1 MQSVSD
7 IKENTE
13 PLDFNKIR
21 EDFPIFRQSMNGS
34 PLVFLDSA
42 ASAQKPQQV
51 IDTIREVYENE
62 YANVHRGLYKIS
74 ELLTHRYEG
83 VRDIICNYINAAN
96 SHEIIFTRNATESIN
111 LIANSFGRS
120 FLKKG
125 DEIVIT
131 ELEHHANIVPWQ
143 LLREEK
149 GIVIKVAPIND
160 IGDVIMSEFEKILG
174 PRTKLV
180 AVSHMSNVLGTVL
193 PVVEITKMAHSVGA
207 KVLIDGCQSVTH
219 IPVDVKEIGCDFFV
233 FSGHKLYG
241 PSGVGVLYGR
251 EDLLEKMPPYMGGGD
266 MISSVTFEK
275 STWANL
281 PHKFEA
287 GTPAIVQVIGLGAAI
302 EYINSIG
309 LKQISIHE
317 NNLLEY
323 ATPKLLNIDGLR
335 LIGKSINKAS
345 VLSFTLD
352 FAHPHDIATIIDR
365 SGVAV
370 RAGHHCAQPLME
382 RMDIPATVRASI
394 GMYNDYNDIDSLIE
408 AINVVHEIFN

>member
-1 MQSVSD
+1 MRSVSNV
-7 IKENTE
+7 KEKAE
-13 PLDFNKIR
+13 PLDIKKVR
-21 EDFPIFRQSMNGS
+21 EDFPIFRQSMNES

-51 IDTIREVYENE
+51 IDSIREVYENE
-62 YANVHRGLYKIS
+62 YANVHRGLYQLS
-74 ELLTHRYEG
+74 ELLTQRYEG
-83 VRDIICNYINAAN
+83 VRDTICNYINAEH
-96 SHEIIFTRNATESIN
+96 SHEIIFTKNATESIN
-111 LIANSFGRS
+111 LVASSFGRT
-120 FLKKG
+120 FLEKG
-125 DEIVIT
+125 DEVVIT

-149 GIVIKVAPIND
+149 GIVLKIAPIDDTGD
-160 IGDVIMSEFEKILG
+160 IIMSEFEKILG

-180 AVSHMSNVLGTVL
+180 AISHMSNVLGTIL
-193 PVVEITKMAHSVGA
+193 PVAEITRMAHLVGA
-207 KVLIDGCQSVTH
+207 KVLVDGCQSVTH
-219 IPVDVKEIGCDFFV
+219 IPIDIQKLGCDFFV

-251 EDLLEKMPPYMGGGD
+251 ENILEKMPPYMGGGD

-275 STWANL
+275 STWASL

-302 EYINSIG
+302 DYINSIG

-317 NNLLEY
+317 HNVLKYATQNLL
-323 ATPKLLNIDGLR
+323 KIDGLR
-335 LIGKSINKAS
+335 LIGNSVEKAS
-345 VLSFTLD
+345 ILSFTLD
-352 FAHPHDIATIIDR
+352 VAHPHDIATIIDR

-370 RAGHHCAQPLME
+370 RAGHHCAQPLMQ

-394 GMYNDYNDIDSLIE
+394 GMYNNYTDIDLLIE
-408 AINVVHEIFN
+408 AINKVHEIFS

>member
-1 MQSVSD
+1 MRSVSNV
-7 IKENTE
+7 KEKAE
-13 PLDFNKIR
+13 PLDIKKVR
-21 EDFPIFRQSMNGS
+21 EDFPIFRQSMNES

-51 IDTIREVYENE
+51 IDSIREVYENE
-62 YANVHRGLYKIS
+62 YANVHRGLYQLS
-74 ELLTHRYEG
+74 ELLTQRYEG
-83 VRDIICNYINAAN
+83 VRDTICNYINAEH
-96 SHEIIFTRNATESIN
+96 SHEIIFTKNATESIN
-111 LIANSFGRS
+111 LVANSFGRT
-120 FLKKG
+120 FLEKG
-125 DEIVIT
+125 DEVVIT

-149 GIVIKVAPIND
+149 GIVLKIAPIDDTGD
-160 IGDVIMSEFEKILG
+160 IIMSEFEKILG

-180 AVSHMSNVLGTVL
+180 AISHMSNVLGTIL
-193 PVVEITKMAHSVGA
+193 PVAEITKMAHLVGA
-207 KVLIDGCQSVTH
+207 KVLVDGCQSVTH
-219 IPVDVKEIGCDFFV
+219 IPIDIQKLGCDFFV

-251 EDLLEKMPPYMGGGD
+251 ENILEKMPPYMGGGD

-275 STWANL
+275 STWASL

-302 EYINSIG
+302 DYINSIG

-317 NNLLEY
+317 HNVLKY
-323 ATPKLLNIDGLR
+323 ATQKLLKIDGLR
-335 LIGKSINKAS
+335 LIGNSVEKAS
-345 VLSFTLD
+345 ILSFTLD
-352 FAHPHDIATIIDR
+352 VAHPHDIATIIDR

-370 RAGHHCAQPLME
+370 RAGHHCAQPLMQ

-394 GMYNDYNDIDSLIE
+394 GMYNNYTDIDLLIE
-408 AINVVHEIFN
+408 AINKVHEIFS

>member
-1 MQSVSD
+1 MRSVSNV
-7 IKENTE
+7 KEKAE
-13 PLDFNKIR
+13 PLDIKKVR
-21 EDFPIFRQSMNGS
+21 EDFPIFRQSMNES

-51 IDTIREVYENE
+51 IDSIREVYENE
-62 YANVHRGLYKIS
+62 YANVHRGLYQLS
-74 ELLTHRYEG
+74 ELLTQRYEG
-83 VRDIICNYINAAN
+83 VRDTICNYINAEH
-96 SHEIIFTRNATESIN
+96 SHEIIFTKNATESIN
-111 LIANSFGRS
+111 LVASSFGRT
-120 FLKKG
+120 FLEKG
-125 DEIVIT
+125 DEVVIT

-149 GIVIKVAPIND
+149 GIVLKIAPIDDTGD
-160 IGDVIMSEFEKILG
+160 IIMSEFEKILG

-180 AVSHMSNVLGTVL
+180 AISHMSNVLGTIL
-193 PVVEITKMAHSVGA
+193 PVAEITKMAHLVGA
-207 KVLIDGCQSVTH
+207 KVLVDGCQSVTH
-219 IPVDVKEIGCDFFV
+219 IPIDIQKLGCDFFV

-251 EDLLEKMPPYMGGGD
+251 ENILEKMPPYMGGGD

-275 STWANL
+275 STWASL

-302 EYINSIG
+302 DYINSIG

-317 NNLLEY
+317 HNVLKYATQNLL
-323 ATPKLLNIDGLR
+323 KIDGLR
-335 LIGKSINKAS
+335 LIGNSVEKAS
-345 VLSFTLD
+345 ILSFTLD
-352 FAHPHDIATIIDR
+352 VAHPHDIATIIDR

-370 RAGHHCAQPLME
+370 RAGHHCAQPLMQ

-394 GMYNDYNDIDSLIE
+394 GMYNNYTDIDLLIE
-408 AINVVHEIFN
+408 AINKVYEIFS

>member
-1 MQSVSD
+1 MRSVSNV
-7 IKENTE
+7 KEKAE
-13 PLDFNKIR
+13 PLDIKKVR
-21 EDFPIFRQSMNGS
+21 EDFPIFRQSMNES

-51 IDTIREVYENE
+51 IDSIREVYENE
-62 YANVHRGLYKIS
+62 YANVHRGLYQLS
-74 ELLTHRYEG
+74 ELLTQRYEG
-83 VRDIICNYINAAN
+83 VRDTICNYINAEH
-96 SHEIIFTRNATESIN
+96 SHEIIFTKNATESIN
-111 LIANSFGRS
+111 LVANSFGRT
-120 FLKKG
+120 FLEKG
-125 DEIVIT
+125 DEVVIT

-149 GIVIKVAPIND
+149 GIVLKIAPIDDTGD
-160 IGDVIMSEFEKILG
+160 IIMSEFEKILG

-180 AVSHMSNVLGTVL
+180 AISHMSNVLGTIL
-193 PVVEITKMAHSVGA
+193 PVAEITKMAHLVGA
-207 KVLIDGCQSVTH
+207 KVLVDGCQSVTH
-219 IPVDVKEIGCDFFV
+219 IPIDIQKLGCDFFV

-251 EDLLEKMPPYMGGGD
+251 ENILEKMPPYMGGGD

-275 STWANL
+275 STWASL

-302 EYINSIG
+302 DYINSIG

-317 NNLLEY
+317 HNVLKYATQNLL
-323 ATPKLLNIDGLR
+323 KIDGLR
-335 LIGKSINKAS
+335 LIGNSVEKAS
-345 VLSFTLD
+345 ILSFTLD
-352 FAHPHDIATIIDR
+352 VAHPHDIATIIDR

-370 RAGHHCAQPLME
+370 RAGHHCAQPLMQ

-394 GMYNDYNDIDSLIE
+394 GMYNNYTDIDLLIE
-408 AINVVHEIFN
+408 AINKVYEIFS

>member
-1 MQSVSD
+1 MRSVSNV
-7 IKENTE
+7 KEKAE
-13 PLDFNKIR
+13 PLDIKKVR
-21 EDFPIFRQSMNGS
+21 EDFPIFRQSMNES

-51 IDTIREVYENE
+51 IDSIREVYENE
-62 YANVHRGLYKIS
+62 YANVHRGLYQLS
-74 ELLTHRYEG
+74 ELLTQRYEG
-83 VRDIICNYINAAN
+83 VRDTICNYINAEH
-96 SHEIIFTRNATESIN
+96 SHEIIFTKNATESIN
-111 LIANSFGRS
+111 LVANSFGRT
-120 FLKKG
+120 FLEKG
-125 DEIVIT
+125 DEVVIT

-149 GIVIKVAPIND
+149 GIVLKIAPIDDTGD
-160 IGDVIMSEFEKILG
+160 IIMSEFEKILG

-180 AVSHMSNVLGTVL
+180 AISHMSNVLGTIL
-193 PVVEITKMAHSVGA
+193 PVAEITKMAHLVGA
-207 KVLIDGCQSVTH
+207 TVLVDGCQSVTH
-219 IPVDVKEIGCDFFV
+219 IPIDIQKLGCDFFV

-251 EDLLEKMPPYMGGGD
+251 ENILEKMPPYMGGGD

-275 STWANL
+275 STWAGL

-302 EYINSIG
+302 DYINSIG

-317 NNLLEY
+317 HNVLKYATQNLL
-323 ATPKLLNIDGLR
+323 KIDGLR
-335 LIGKSINKAS
+335 LIGNSVEKAS
-345 VLSFTLD
+345 ILSFTLD
-352 FAHPHDIATIIDR
+352 VAHPHDIATIIDR

-370 RAGHHCAQPLME
+370 RAGHHCAQPLMQ

-394 GMYNDYNDIDSLIE
+394 GMYNNYTDIDLLIE
-408 AINVVHEIFN
+408 AINKVYEIFS

>member
-1 MQSVSD
+1 MRSVSNV
-7 IKENTE
+7 KEKAE
-13 PLDFNKIR
+13 PLDIKKVR
-21 EDFPIFRQSMNGS
+21 EDFPIFRQSMNES

-51 IDTIREVYENE
+51 IDSIREVYENE
-62 YANVHRGLYKIS
+62 YANVHRGLYQLS
-74 ELLTHRYEG
+74 ELLTQRYEG
-83 VRDIICNYINAAN
+83 VRDTICNYINAEH
-96 SHEIIFTRNATESIN
+96 SHEIIFTKNATESIN
-111 LIANSFGRS
+111 LVANSFGRT
-120 FLKKG
+120 FLEKG
-125 DEIVIT
+125 DEVVIT

-149 GIVIKVAPIND
+149 GIVLKIAPIDDTGD
-160 IGDVIMSEFEKILG
+160 IIMSEFEKILG

-180 AVSHMSNVLGTVL
+180 AISHMSNVLGTIL
-193 PVVEITKMAHSVGA
+193 PVAEITKMAHLVGA
-207 KVLIDGCQSVTH
+207 KVLVDGCQSVTH
-219 IPVDVKEIGCDFFV
+219 IPIDIQKLGCDFFV

-251 EDLLEKMPPYMGGGD
+251 ENILEKMPPYMGGGD

-275 STWANL
+275 STWASL

-302 EYINSIG
+302 DYINSIG

-317 NNLLEY
+317 HNVLKYATQNLL
-323 ATPKLLNIDGLR
+323 KIDGLR
-335 LIGKSINKAS
+335 LIGNSVEKAS
-345 VLSFTLD
+345 ILSFTLD
-352 FAHPHDIATIIDR
+352 VAHPHDIATIIDR

-370 RAGHHCAQPLME
+370 RAGHHCAQPLMQ

-394 GMYNDYNDIDSLIE
+394 GMYNNYTDIDLLIE
-408 AINVVHEIFN
+408 AINKVHEIFS